1 MSFCRK
7 KNLLSQS
14 SNHLTFKETNMTK
27 HISNHFTIETEQE
40 DDGRWIAEI
49 LEISGA
55 LVYGNSQQQAI
66 AHVQALALRVIADK
80 LEHGEMALGLTSFDF
95 VAA

>member
-1 MSFCRK
+1 
-7 KNLLSQS
+7 
-14 SNHLTFKETNMTK
+14 MTQ

-40 DDGRWIAEI
+40 DDSRWIAEI

-66 AHVQALALRVIADK
+66 SNVQTLALRIIADN

-95 VAA
+95 VAM

>member
-1 MSFCRK
+1 
-7 KNLLSQS
+7 
-14 SNHLTFKETNMTK
+14 MTQ

-55 LVYGNSQQQAI
+55 LVYENSQQQAI
-66 AHVQALALRVIADK
+66 ANVQALALQVIADQSEQGS
-80 LEHGEMALGLTSFDF
+80 L
-95 VAA
+95 

>member
-1 MSFCRK
+1 MIRDHS
-7 KNLLSQS
+7 
-14 SNHLTFKETNMTK
+14 HY
-27 HISNHFTIETEQE
+27 FTIETEQE
-40 DDGRWIAEI
+40 DDGRWIAEV

-66 AHVQALALRVIADK
+66 AYVQALALRVIADK
-80 LEHGEMALGLTSFDF
+80 LEHGEMALGLTSFEF

>member
-1 MSFCRK
+1 
-7 KNLLSQS
+7 
-14 SNHLTFKETNMTK
+14 MTQ

-55 LVYGNSQQQAI
+55 LVYENSQQQAI
-66 AHVQALALRVIADK
+66 ANVRSLALRVIADQSNQ
-80 LEHGEMALGLTSFDF
+80 ENI
-95 VAA
+95 

>member
-1 MSFCRK
+1 
-7 KNLLSQS
+7 
-14 SNHLTFKETNMTK
+14 MTQ

-66 AHVQALALRVIADK
+66 ANVQSLVLRVIADQSRQEK
-80 LEHGEMALGLTSFDF
+80 L
-95 VAA
+95 

>member
-1 MSFCRK
+1 MK
-7 KNLLSQS
+7 
-14 SNHLTFKETNMTK
+14 K
-27 HISNHFTIETEQE
+27 HIANHFTIETEQE

-66 AHVQALALRVIADK
+66 AKV
-80 LEHGEMALGLTSFDF
+80 
-95 VAA
+95 